1 MDISQPFFWMNGVL
15 ATDLI
20 EISSDPVSLNDGGFW
35 AVSTTFEG
43 RYIFAKF
50 ATVIRGET
58 FPEVGEWAGLTQVWE
73 SSMLQQE
80 FEDYVLEIQKQIEVG
95 NVYQV
100 NACRILSTKISK
112 ERSLSQLF
120 AKILAKNPAPHA
132 SFLKLP
138 DLEIASASPELFI
151 ARDGAHIKTSPIKGT
166 RKLSE
171 TGSEFSE
178 KDRSENVMIVDL
190 MRNDFGRICK
200 AGTVKVSQLFRSELH
215 PGLEHLVS
223 DVVGEVRDEISW
235 NQIFNEVLAPGS
247 VSGAPKE
254 SAVRVIAQNEARDRG
269 PYCGALGWVQGDQ
282 SNLSVAIRIFWRTGE
297 ILKFGTGAGITWS
310 SDPTSEWEETEL
322 KAAKL
327 LAIAGGFRS
336 DRWPFGSGLF
346 ETVRVE
352 NGIPQLMNEHLDRAR
367 KSAGV
372 LGVRIP
378 SDVEIYDAIGS
389 LDQIELGRLRLTFG
403 ETFQFSIDPY
413 VDASH
418 SARVGIR
425 ILDIDAAAKQHKSF
439 PYTSNLKL
447 LTEARVDNFD
457 EIVIINQLG
466 KVCEG
471 AVSNFVFRID
481 GFWVTP
487 NLGSGV
493 LPGIIRG
500 LIISAGLAIEA
511 EIDTEELGRASH
523 AFALS
528 ALRIAQPISEIA
540 GRKLQEDE
548 ISKQWSDKLRE
559 ILHSHSVG

>member
-1 MDISQPFFWMNGVL
+1 MP
-15 ATDLI
+15 
-20 EISSDPVSLNDGGFW
+20 
-35 AVSTTFEG
+35 
-43 RYIFAKF
+43 
-50 ATVIRGET
+50 
-58 FPEVGEWAGLTQVWE
+58 
-73 SSMLQQE
+73 
-80 FEDYVLEIQKQIEVG
+80 
-95 NVYQV
+95 
-100 NACRILSTKISK
+100 
-112 ERSLSQLF
+112 
-120 AKILAKNPAPHA
+120 
-132 SFLKLP
+132 
-138 DLEIASASPELFI
+138 
-151 ARDGAHIKTSPIKGT
+151 
-166 RKLSE
+166 
-171 TGSEFSE
+171 
-178 KDRSENVMIVDL
+178 
-190 MRNDFGRICK
+190 
-200 AGTVKVSQLFRSELH
+200 
-215 PGLEHLVS
+215 
-223 DVVGEVRDEISW
+223 
-235 NQIFNEVLAPGS
+235 PGS

-254 SAVRVIAQNEARDRG
+254 SAIRIIAENEVNDRG
-269 PYCGALGWVQGDQ
+269 PYCGALGWVEGDIA
-282 SNLSVAIRIFWRTGE
+282 NLSVAIRIFWRTGE

-310 SDPTSEWEETEL
+310 SDPTMEWEETEL

-346 ETVRVE
+346 ETIRVE
-352 NGIPQLMNEHLDRAR
+352 NGTPQLMKEHLSRVR
-367 KSAGV
+367 KSAGE
-372 LGVRIP
+372 LGLRIP
-378 SDVEIYDAIGS
+378 SDLEIYETIGS
-389 LDQIELGRLRLTFG
+389 LDEIELGRLRLTFG
-403 ETFQFSIDPY
+403 ETFQYSIDPY

-425 ILDIDAAAKQHKSF
+425 NLEINPEAKLHKSF

-457 EIVIINQLG
+457 EIVIVNQDG

-481 GFWVTP
+481 GLWVTP

-528 ALRIAQPISEIA
+528 ALRIAQPINEIA

-559 ILHSHSVG
+559 ILHAHSVG